1 MKIST
6 RILVLFSI
14 FLVLLSSSI
23 IILAYIETTNNAQM
37 FTKNYEEKA
46 FVGYE
51 HKLKDIMEVMHQT
64 MMSIYKAQVAKG
76 SSEEEIKKAILGK
89 LAEQRFFEDK
99 SGYFFVYE
107 YDGTNVLMPT
117 NKSLEGKNLIHLKD
131 SNGVKIIKELIEAA
145 KKGGGLVKY
154 SFPKVKDGKP
164 MPKFSY
170 ALPFEP
176 YNWMV
181 GTGVYVDLVQSD
193 VETFKHDIHTN
204 TTETINEFLLISFVL
219 IVLSLMIM
227 FYSVKSTISNPLMK
241 MLERSNDLSSGNGD
255 LTKKLE
261 ITSKDEI
268 AQVSGSINQF
278 IEKMR
283 GLISEAKNLS
293 NENSSI
299 SNELSATSLEVG
311 KAVENSIKII
321 GDTTI
326 KAQELKDDLM
336 DGVEEA
342 KEGKD
347 ELIKANSY
355 LNEANEAILNLTKE
369 IQQSSEIEI
378 ELAHKIEQLSHDA
391 EQVKEVL
398 VVIDDIADQTNLLAL
413 NAAIEAARAGEHG
426 RGFAV
431 VADEVRSL
439 AERTQKSLQEINTT
453 INIIVQAIME
463 SSKQMSD
470 NSKKIEFLSHS
481 AYEVEQKIKNLF
493 LVMGSATKLSDKTA
507 ENYLKTGSDI
517 ELMIGGITKI
527 NQISSQN
534 VRSMEE
540 IANAA
545 EHLNKMTEMLNIKLS
560 EFKT

>member
-14 FLVLLSSSI
+14 FLVLLSSAI
-23 IILAYIETTNNAQM
+23 IVLAYVKTKKSSEEFIE
-37 FTKNYEEKA
+37 KYEEEAYK
-46 FVGYE
+46 GRE
-51 HKLKDIMEVMHQT
+51 GELREILDITHQT
-64 MMSIYKAQVAKG
+64 ITSIYKAQVAKG
-76 SSEEEIKKAILGK
+76 TSEKEIKTAILEK
-89 LAEQRFFEDK
+89 LNEPRFLKDK

-107 YDGTNVLMPT
+107 YDGTNLLTPT
-117 NKSLEGKNLIHLKD
+117 NKSLEGQNLMHLKD
-131 SNGVKIIKELIEAA
+131 INGVMLIQELIAAA
-145 KKGGGLVKY
+145 KKGGGLVRY
-154 SFPKVKDGKP
+154 HFPKVKDGAP
-164 MPKFSY
+164 LPKFSY
-170 ALPFEP
+170 AIPFAP
-176 YNWMV
+176 YNWMM
-181 GTGVYVDLVQSD
+181 GTGIYIDDVQHEID
-193 VETFKHDIHTN
+193 AFQKHINNN
-204 TTETINEFLLISFVL
+204 TQKEMQEFLFIALIL
-219 IVLSLMIM
+219 IALSLMIM
-227 FYSVKSTISNPLMK
+227 FYSVKNTISNPLTK
-241 MLERSNDLSSGNGD
+241 MLERSNDLSSGDGD

-278 IEKMR
+278 IEKIR

-299 SNELSATSLEVG
+299 SSELSATSLEVG
-311 KAVENSIKII
+311 KAVENSIKIV
-321 GDTTI
+321 DNTTM
-326 KAQELKDDLM
+326 KAQELKDELM
-336 DGVEEA
+336 EGVEEA

-369 IQQSSEIEI
+369 IQKSSEIEI

-453 INIIVQAIME
+453 INIIVQAIMD
-463 SSKQMSD
+463 SSKQMSA
-470 NSKKIEFLSHS
+470 NSKKIEHLSHS

-517 ELMIGGITKI
+517 ELMIGDITKI
-527 NQISSQN
+527 NQISSHN
-534 VRSMEE
+534 VRSIEE

-560 EFKT
+560 EFRT